1 MNNIDFLIKQQ
12 TIYTTKQKEFFK
24 KKKLQVEID
33 DFPQCQVQVVTSPNQ
48 STKYILQMQE
58 ADIKQIT
65 KSLQNQYMIEIL
77 ELKECR
83 LKTVPD
89 EIFKMQKL
97 RVLKLEGNFIKVAPV
112 INVEVLSLK
121 NNLLLHYKAG
131 EKVKVLDLSQN
142 KLQEFNFGNQLEE
155 LYIVANEFTILPQLP
170 QSIKKLEL
178 DWFKYTE
185 PPLNQIQTQPTINLL
200 TNQSVNCIDFLKMF
214 SQKELQNKIIE
225 ASLAQDLGVLSSLA
239 AIMDINIQ
247 NENGDTALSL
257 SLKTDNLFSVRHLIE
272 LGAQLELGSYP
283 QGNILSFSL
292 ENNLPTIINLIFPK
306 LNSSLFTYDVYGN
319 SPLHYLNKCDY
330 DDINAKI
337 IMKAKQLNIQMSFN
351 IYGQSP
357 IHLAIQKSKNW
368 LLSNMLKHYKIEADD
383 LFMMAAR
390 YDNLGAVML
399 LINNNY
405 PVEEF
410 SKIAICRNLKIY
422 RVLKSYENYNIKKQ
436 LTKQMDSKNNFN
448 YEVKLINKK
457 DIQCSNFLKQRKAQE
472 DQAIDEN
479 QSQSQKSQN
488 YIKLLRQFVLFQT
501 LLSKQQKSYLIKQM
515 IQRICE
521 LKITKIDQITILSD
535 ILLTLYFIKE
545 KQFLSEVQKNY
556 FNILSGHQY
565 LFQYVNSLKTDDILI
580 QYEQFQ
586 Y

>member
-12 TIYTTKQKEFFK
+12 TIYTIKQKEFFK

-112 INVEVLSLK
+112 IDVEVLSLK

-155 LYIVANEFTILPQLP
+155 LYIIANEFTILPQLP

-457 DIQCSNFLKQRKAQE
+457 DIQCSNFLKQRKASE
-472 DQAIDEN
+472 DQTIDEN

-545 KQFLSEVQKNY
+545 KQFLNEVQKNY

>member
-12 TIYTTKQKEFFK
+12 TIYTSKQKEFFK

-112 INVEVLSLK
+112 IDVEVLSLK

-131 EKVKVLDLSQN
+131 ENVKVLDLSQN
-142 KLQEFNFGNQLEE
+142 KLQEFSFGHYLEE
-155 LYIVANEFTILPQLP
+155 LYIFANEFTILPQLP
-170 QSIKKLEL
+170 KSIRKLEL

-185 PPLNQIQTQPTINLL
+185 PPLTQIQTQPIINLL

-214 SQKELQNKIIE
+214 SKKQLQNKIIE

-239 AIMDINIQ
+239 AIMDFNTL

-272 LGAQLELGSYP
+272 LGAQLELGSYA
-283 QGNILSFSL
+283 QGNILSFAL
-292 ENNLPTIINLIFPK
+292 ENNLPTIINLIYPK
-306 LNSSLFTYDVYGN
+306 LNSSLFTQDVHGN

-337 IMKAKQLNIQMSFN
+337 IIKAKQLNIQMNFN

-368 LLSNMLKHYKIEADD
+368 LLSNMLKHYRIEADD

-422 RVLKSYENYNIKKQ
+422 RVLKSYENYNIQKQ
-436 LTKQMDSKNNFN
+436 LKKQMDSKNNFS
-448 YEVKLINKK
+448 YEVKLIQKK
-457 DIQCSNFLKQRKAQE
+457 DMQCSHFLKQRKGQE
-472 DQAIDEN
+472 DLAIDEN

-488 YIKLLRQFVLFQT
+488 YIKLLRHCQLN
-501 LLSKQQKSYLIKQM
+501 S
-515 IQRICE
+515 R
-521 LKITKIDQITILSD
+521 KII
-535 ILLTLYFIKE
+535 
-545 KQFLSEVQKNY
+545 
-556 FNILSGHQY
+556 
-565 LFQYVNSLKTDDILI
+565 
-580 QYEQFQ
+580 
-586 Y
+586 